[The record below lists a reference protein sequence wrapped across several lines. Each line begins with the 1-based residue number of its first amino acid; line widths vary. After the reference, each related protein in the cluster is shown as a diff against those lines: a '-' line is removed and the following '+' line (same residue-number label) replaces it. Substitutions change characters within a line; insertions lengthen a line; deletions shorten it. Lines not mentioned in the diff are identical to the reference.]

1 MDDFEN
7 RLNDLQK
14 RVLGSKT
21 DSQNN
26 ETLLIF
32 DGETDS
38 SITIDINLDDVI
50 DDRELEFFF
59 DDEVRKIWHKQEE
72 EWYFSIV
79 DVCAVLTEQSSAR
92 NASTY
97 WAVLKKRLKEEGADE
112 LLTNCKQLKMKASD
126 GKMRKTD
133 CANTEQ
139 LLRIIQSIPS
149 KKAEPFKQWLAMVG
163 KERLDEIADPELAF
177 ERMID
182 TYRKKGYSEKWIEQR
197 LHAIDVRKL
206 LTDEWKRAGIDDTR
220 QYATLTNVLTQAWSG
235 KTVKEYKSFK
245 GLHRE
250 NLRDNMTNI
259 ELALNQLAEV
269 SATAIAQA
277 KNPKGYS
284 ETKGTVAEGGA
295 IAGNARKELEERI
308 GRSVISP
315 LNAQSPALLD
325 ESDDEQ

>member
-1 MDDFEN
+1 MYDE
-7 RLNDLQK
+7 
-14 RVLGSKT
+14 
-21 DSQNN
+21 
-26 ETLLIF
+26 
-32 DGETDS
+32 ETDTTVPVEVES
-38 SITIDINLDDVI
+38 ENTE
-50 DDRELEFFF
+50 ELEFFF
-59 DDEVRKIWHKQEE
+59 DDKVRKAWHKQEE

-79 DVCAVLTEQSSAR
+79 DVCQVLTDSPNPQ
-92 NASTY
+92 TY
-97 WAVLKKRLKEEGADE
+97 WRVLKKRLKDEENE
-112 LLTNCKQLKMKASD
+112 TVTNCNALKMKASD

-133 CANTEQ
+133 CATTEQ

-163 KERLDEIADPELAF
+163 KERLDEIANPELAF
-177 ERMID
+177 ERMVD

-206 LTDEWKRAGIDDTR
+206 LTDEWRRAGIEDRR
-220 QYATLTNVLTQAWSG
+220 QYGALTNILTKAWSG
-235 KTVKEYKSFK
+235 KTVQQYKSYK
-245 GLHRE
+245 GLHKE

-284 ETKGTVAEGGA
+284 ETQGTVVEGGA
-295 IAGNARKELEERI
+295 IAGNARKELEEKI

-315 LNAQSPALLD
+315 LNAHSPSLLD
-325 ESDDEQ
+325 ESEEK